1 MASVSLFTQETFSPE
16 FLQGGLHSF
25 SSPLLLLQPGH
36 LHITNPREEIS
47 GYSRHLYPAPVTA
60 FCCILKSLDLN
71 QNIFKITFFL
81 FSSLL
86 YWIPP
91 RPCRHLCLQREYPG
105 GADRKELHTVQFC
118 TILLHYNKWSES
130 GYDSRSIAVLC
141 LAAKHCKLSRKKAVK
156 LIVTFAPSFLRQKR
170 NVIIS
175 PTQKYTWN
183 IKIYVAVVIA
193 ISWSWA
199 RRLSPQVSFS
209 LHISKSWPPIF
220 GPTQIVKI

>member
-91 RPCRHLCLQREYPG
+91 RPCRHLCLQREYQEVQTGKSCTQFNSAQFFFTTTNGLSQGMIPG
-105 GADRKELHTVQFC
+105 
-118 TILLHYNKWSES
+118 LLLYYALLPSTAS
-130 GYDSRSIAVLC
+130 C
-141 LAAKHCKLSRKKAVK
+141 LGKKQ
-156 LIVTFAPSFLRQKR
+156 L
-170 NVIIS
+170 N
-175 PTQKYTWN
+175 
-183 IKIYVAVVIA
+183 
-193 ISWSWA
+193 
-199 RRLSPQVSFS
+199 
-209 LHISKSWPPIF
+209 
-220 GPTQIVKI
+220 